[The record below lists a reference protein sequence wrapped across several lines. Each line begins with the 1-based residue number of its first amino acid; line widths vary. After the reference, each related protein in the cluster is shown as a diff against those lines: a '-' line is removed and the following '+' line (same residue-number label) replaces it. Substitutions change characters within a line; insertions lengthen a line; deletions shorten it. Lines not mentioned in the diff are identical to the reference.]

1 MGELKINI
9 KPEILL
15 IINLIFVFILFLYL
29 RRNNTQSVEGRHLEE
44 KLLSIQADI
53 DKMSNTQQQIQ
64 GQIKTSG
71 EINQTGQNNINSLV
85 SERLNKVE
93 KSVSESLNMNLLKT
107 GRYLSEIQ
115 ERLSVIDKAQTNIE
129 KLSGN
134 VLGLQEILSNKQ
146 ARGAFGEIQLF
157 DIIKKS
163 LPPDSFET
171 QPVLSNN
178 KRADFLIKMPN
189 PPGPIVIDSKF
200 PLEAYNA
207 LTKSITD
214 REKKDAEKSFK
225 INVRNH
231 IKDIAEK
238 YIVPGETA
246 DGALMFLPS
255 EAIYAELHANF
266 TDLISESFSLKV
278 WVVSPTTCMATLNT
292 VRAILK
298 DARLK
303 EHAERIRIELEHI
316 QKDAQR
322 LEVRA
327 TNLNK
332 HFNLASKDLEEI
344 KISSSKISKRSI
356 KFEQIEFDH
365 VKNELGFEKE

>member
-1 MGELKINI
+1 MGELKIII

-15 IINLIFVFILFLYL
+15 IINLIFVFIFFLYL
-29 RRNNTQSVEGRHLEE
+29 RRNNTQSVGARQLEE
-44 KLLSIQADI
+44 RLLSIQADI

-71 EINQTGQNNINSLV
+71 EMNQTGQSNTNSLV

-200 PLEAYNA
+200 PLEAYNL

-238 YIVPGETA
+238 YIIPGETA

-344 KISSSKISKRSI
+344 KISSSKISKRST

-365 VKNELGFEKE
+365 VKNELDIEKE

>member
-71 EINQTGQNNINSLV
+71 EMNQTGQNNINSLV

-238 YIVPGETA
+238 YIIPGETA

-365 VKNELGFEKE
+365 AKNELGFEKE

>member
-1 MGELKINI
+1 LGELKIII

-29 RRNNTQSVEGRHLEE
+29 RRNNTQSVEGRQLEE
-44 KLLSIQADI
+44 RLLSIQADI
-53 DKMSNTQQQIQ
+53 DKMSDTQQQIQ

-71 EINQTGQNNINSLV
+71 EMNQTGHSNINSLV

-200 PLEAYNA
+200 PLEAYNL

-225 INVRNH
+225 ISVRNH

-238 YIVPGETA
+238 YIIPGETA

-344 KISSSKISKRSI
+344 KISSAKISKRST

-365 VKNELGFEKE
+365 VKNELDAERE

>member
-53 DKMSNTQQQIQ
+53 DKMSSTQQQIQ

-71 EINQTGQNNINSLV
+71 EMNQTGQNNINSLV

-115 ERLSVIDKAQTNIE
+115 ERLAVIDKAQTNIE

-207 LTKSITD
+207 LIKSITD

-344 KISSSKISKRSI
+344 KISSSKISKRST

-365 VKNELGFEKE
+365 VKNELDIEKE

>member
-15 IINLIFVFILFLYL
+15 IINLVFVFILFLYL

-44 KLLSIQADI
+44 RLLSIQADI

-71 EINQTGQNNINSLV
+71 EMNQTGQNNINSLV

-163 LPPDSFET
+163 LPPDSFEI

-189 PPGPIVIDSKF
+189 PPGPLVIDSKF
-200 PLEAYNA
+200 PLEAYNL

-238 YIVPGETA
+238 YIIPGETA

-344 KISSSKISKRSI
+344 KISSSKISKRST

-365 VKNELGFEKE
+365 VKNELDVEK